1 MKMNEKQR
9 AEALWAYSITHE
21 RIMERLV
28 RKGYFSQ
35 EKADAI
41 LDMLFDQISE
51 ESIESF
57 SNSDGSKKTIAS
69 LLHPNLSSD
78 RFISLTEIARNTNR
92 DNPSYVIQS
101 WLRSRNTIEF
111 LRMWEKDNNPDFSY
125 DECNRLIEQLKLP
138 SFTLTPKKWITLTN
152 AKGIVSKQG
161 NNGGTL
167 AHRDI
172 ALDFQV
178 WLDPEKRYEIVK
190 LMGDIDS
197 KSQEE
202 KI

>member
-1 MKMNEKQR
+1 
-9 AEALWAYSITHE
+9 
-21 RIMERLV
+21 MERLV

-35 EKADAI
+35 EKADVI

-51 ESIESF
+51 KSIESF
-57 SNSDGSKKTIAS
+57 SNSDGCKKTIAS
-69 LLHPNLSSD
+69 LLHPEVSSD
-78 RFISLTEIARNTNR
+78 GFISLTEIARAANS

-111 LRMWEKDNNPDFSY
+111 LRMWEKDNNPDFRD

-138 SFTLTPKKWITLTN
+138 SFTLTPKKWIALTD

-167 AHRDI
+167 SHRDI
-172 ALDFQV
+172 ALDFQL
-178 WLDPEKRYEIVK
+178 WLDPAKRYEVIK
-190 LMGDIDS
+190 SIS
-197 KSQEE
+197 KGNETE
-202 KI
+202 

>member
-1 MKMNEKQR
+1 MDDKQR

-35 EKADAI
+35 EKADVI

-51 ESIESF
+51 KSIESF
-57 SNSDGSKKTIAS
+57 SNSDGCKKTIAS
-69 LLHPNLSSD
+69 LLHPEVSSD
-78 RFISLTEIARNTNR
+78 GFISLTEIARTVNSE
-92 DNPSYVIQS
+92 NPSYVIQS
-101 WLRSRNTIEF
+101 WLHSRNTIEF
-111 LRMWEKDNNPDFSY
+111 LRMWEKDKNPDFRD
-125 DECNRLIEQLKLP
+125 DECNQLIEQLKLP
-138 SFTLTPKKWITLTN
+138 SFTLTPKKWITLTD

-172 ALDFQV
+172 ALDFQL
-178 WLDPEKRYEIVK
+178 WLDPKKRYEIVK
-190 LMGDIDS
+190 LYHTN
-197 KSQEE
+197 
-202 KI
+202 